1 MVVFQEWGL
10 AAPPLQVPLAVW
22 FPRYLSH
29 LASRPLS
36 SGPAE
41 RNRAGTGLESRPG
54 RRGQQTEAR
63 RAQSARFRQLKGYA
77 AAAARAEGRGGCWQ
91 VAPAHWERSLCPAA
105 AEPPACPPAAR
116 SARQSARVRWWV
128 RSPGPFPRPPL
139 PPCPPRPYP
148 APSASAPH
156 PGSVTLPP
164 PYNSGRECPA
174 RDNLA
179 APRWLWSRSSGRP
192 PPAPPQ
198 APAPRWV
205 PPGGSSSLLSLR
217 LRFASAGPAERH
229 CARAAPLPR
238 PWHPGCR
245 EPPTPSSYPRAAAM
259 ARCWVSGPHHPEYP
273 APHGAGSEIS
283 RSMLPIAWAL
293 PFGYESFLLFTL
305 PLLSPSVALLQG
317 GERWAPTLPRTHT
330 HIHYLHHFRD
340 QIIHCASFFRLT
352 VCPFSP
358 VSGVSLVLRA
368 VQASL
373 GCSMVVTPWFLPSLQ
388 RWQWS
393 PLPLGL
399 FTFLSQ
405 VPKHPVQPDDQG
417 QFLSISQTLTP
428 YAHCSWWLLLLGCA
442 WMVHDFRCLCR

>member
-1 MVVFQEWGL
+1 MALVTVQRS
-10 AAPPLQVPLAVW
+10 PTPSTTSSPC
-22 FPRYLSH
+22 
-29 LASRPLS
+29 ASVSP
-36 SGPAE
+36 
-41 RNRAGTGLESRPG
+41 SR
-54 RRGQQTEAR
+54 
-63 RAQSARFRQLKGYA
+63 RQLFA
-77 AAAARAEGRGGCWQ
+77 
-91 VAPAHWERSLCPAA
+91 
-105 AEPPACPPAAR
+105 
-116 SARQSARVRWWV
+116 
-128 RSPGPFPRPPL
+128 
-139 PPCPPRPYP
+139 
-148 APSASAPH
+148 
-156 PGSVTLPP
+156 SVT
-164 PYNSGRECPA
+164 
-174 RDNLA
+174 
-179 APRWLWSRSSGRP
+179 
-192 PPAPPQ
+192 
-198 APAPRWV
+198 
-205 PPGGSSSLLSLR
+205 
-217 LRFASAGPAERH
+217 
-229 CARAAPLPR
+229 AAPLCLSGSRRTPLRTRRAASQALAPGLPR
-238 PWHPGCR
+238 T
-245 EPPTPSSYPRAAAM
+245 PTPSSYPRAAAM

-393 PLPLGL
+393 SLPLGL

-428 YAHCSWWLLLLGCA
+428 YAHCSWWFLLLGCA